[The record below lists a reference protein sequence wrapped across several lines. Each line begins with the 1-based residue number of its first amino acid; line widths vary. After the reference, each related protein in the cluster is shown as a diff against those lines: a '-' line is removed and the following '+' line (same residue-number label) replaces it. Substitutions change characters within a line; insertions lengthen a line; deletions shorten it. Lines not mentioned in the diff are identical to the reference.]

1 MAILH
6 GKESVP
12 EVGDVVVKTTVE
24 LYFSQLSFKYY
35 FEIEFKSGKTN
46 SLAGWYGDSR
56 NDNGRYEKFSKLFN
70 KIDLGKY
77 KDTKHENRY
86 LIPLSVFNSAVG
98 DF

>member
-35 FEIEFKSGKTN
+35 FEIEFKQ
-46 SLAGWYGDSR
+46 
-56 NDNGRYEKFSKLFN
+56 
-70 KIDLGKY
+70 I
-77 KDTKHENRY
+77 H
-86 LIPLSVFNSAVG
+86 
-98 DF
+98 